1 MYRLSIQGQ
10 KQLFHAAIDQGLHT
24 VKSGG
29 ETLSGSTTRFFYT
42 IQGLYKKR
50 PVTASLKTG

>member
-1 MYRLSIQGQ
+1 MLLKTKACIQS
-10 KQLFHAAIDQGLHT
+10 KA
-24 VKSGG
+24 GG
-29 ETLSGSTTRFFYT
+29 ETLYGSTTRFFNT